1 MGHAPQSS
9 CPLVTCTPVL
19 LSSGH
24 LYSSPSKMNVNDVK
38 MPEGEEEKLKKSLSI
53 LKEVF
58 SSKATDGKLTLDQV
72 MPTYFEVLDKYL
84 EEGIYGAEE
93 VEQIKK
99 MFDGEVKGAMK
110 KFDENQDGLID
121 WDEFMA
127 IMAESEANWVQS
139 LFKEFDAN
147 QDGTITGEEMKA
159 MTEKMIAEGNA
170 AKAKI
175 MKEMFDF
182 VLLNFDCDGDG
193 NISVEEFTTA
203 MKSMQF

>member
-1 MGHAPQSS
+1 MVLKRWSRSRRCLMGKWRYVLKTTINKRNNLWLQGP
-9 CPLVTCTPVL
+9 PPVGL
-19 LSSGH
+19 LCMC
-24 LYSSPSKMNVNDVK
+24 L
-38 MPEGEEEKLKKSLSI
+38 LSI
-53 LKEVF
+53 LI
-58 SSKATDGKLTLDQV
+58 S
-72 MPTYFEVLDKYL
+72 PT
-84 EEGIYGAEE
+84 
-93 VEQIKK
+93 Q
-99 MFDGEVKGAMK
+99 GAMK

-147 QDGTITGEEMKA
+147 KDGTITGEEMKA